1 MTEDPF
7 SQPRSGNF
15 PKVDELEGS
24 LLLIR
29 PSTVETVPN
38 KFAADRPDAPKF
50 VERATADVV
59 VFGPDGIEEYSD
71 MYLSQAVL
79 LNACKQAL
87 KPGAK
92 PFILGV
98 LQKVATKDSR
108 EKLKIGETPEDYETA
123 YAEWLR
129 KGGKPSTQP
138 RHVWILG
145 QFSEDQAKQAR
156 EYIESKK
163 RTTDPFAAS
172 ETADAQ

>member
-38 KFAADRPDAPKF
+38 KFAADRPDAPNF

-71 MYLSQAVL
+71 MYLSQTVL

-108 EKLKIGETPEDYETA
+108 EKLKIGETPDDFSAA

-138 RHVWILG
+138 RHVWILD

-163 RTTDPFAAS
+163 RATDPFAAS